1 MNILAIDPG
10 SKSLGWAHMLQE
22 DNRIVIVDTLVLP
35 DRIEDKY
42 PLLYYFIRMQLEGIV
57 VGGYKRIKPDVVVL
71 ESFFTQS
78 FKGTTVIPEV
88 RGIIK
93 LAVYQQKNVRLIEV
107 APGTVKK
114 VVTGS
119 GNSKK
124 EDVREA
130 VNKIYENSPILRNLS
145 NDAIDA
151 IAIGIT
157 GIKKLE
163 LGLENGI
170 KFDNTGIGEKEYDNN
185 E

>member
-1 MNILAIDPG
+1 MNALAIDPG
-10 SKSLGWAHMLQE
+10 SKSLGWAHMIQE
-22 DNRIVIVDTLVLP
+22 NNRIIIVDTLELP
-35 DRIEDKY
+35 DRMEDKY

-78 FKGTTVIPEV
+78 FKGTTIIPEV

-93 LAVYQQKNVRLIEV
+93 LAVYQQKTVQLIEV

-119 GNSKK
+119 GNAKK

-130 VNKIYENSPILRNLS
+130 INKIYNNSPMLKGIS

-157 GIKKLE
+157 GIRKME
-163 LGLENGI
+163 LGLEAGV
-170 KFDNTGIGEKEYDNN
+170 KFDDNVGGERL
-185 E
+185 